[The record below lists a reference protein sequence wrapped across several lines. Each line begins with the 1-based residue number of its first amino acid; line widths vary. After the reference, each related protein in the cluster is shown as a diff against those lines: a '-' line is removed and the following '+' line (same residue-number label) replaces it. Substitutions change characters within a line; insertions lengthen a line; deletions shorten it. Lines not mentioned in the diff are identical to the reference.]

1 MVSYQKSEV
10 GSRKSEI
17 RSQNLSSVL
26 CPLSFILCRRLV
38 ARVTEKQTTRRAA
51 LVTLRSA
58 AKHERHNSPER
69 DALRRKKRN
78 IVLRKEQQDQNC
90 ASPARDPF
98 RGDELVKGL
107 PMFTAS
113 APEVLAKEK
122 ADLAELKGKGLLV
135 RWKGYFG
142 KTGPGWLQS
151 ALVLG
156 SGSAYASLYA
166 GAFLQYRLLWVQPLA
181 MVLGIIMFAAM
192 SHQTLST
199 GVRPFDAM
207 KRYIHPVVAWSWAI
221 GALLATII
229 WHLPQYALAAGMTED
244 MIKAVTGWEPSSV
257 AQTVLR
263 VGIGLVVLVISTT
276 FVWCYSSG
284 HRGIRFY
291 ERTLKGLVWMIILAF
306 LVVIIR
312 RAIDGGVE
320 WAKLFKG
327 FLPLYVPTDPRGV
340 SIVMAAFSAATGI
353 NATFLFPYTLL
364 ARGWGKEHSGL
375 SRFDLITGMLLPFC
389 IATSLMVIAT
399 GCTIYDP
406 AQFASGSTK
415 LPPTEVAAMLE
426 SAGLSMFFSRIVF
439 GLGIVGMALSSIT
452 MHMLISGFAVCEL
465 FGIEP
470 SGWRYRLACLL
481 PAPGFVGVILW
492 GYIGPWI
499 AIPTSAICGLMLPI
513 AFIAFFILNNSK
525 RYLGKD
531 KPSGAKAVVWN
542 IAMLVSIIV
551 TVASIVYYLRSL
563 I

>member
-1 MVSYQKSEV
+1 
-10 GSRKSEI
+10 
-17 RSQNLSSVL
+17 
-26 CPLSFILCRRLV
+26 
-38 ARVTEKQTTRRAA
+38 
-51 LVTLRSA
+51 
-58 AKHERHNSPER
+58 
-69 DALRRKKRN
+69 
-78 IVLRKEQQDQNC
+78 LRKVQRDQSC
-90 ASPARDPF
+90 ARD
-98 RGDELVKGL
+98 DLVKGL

-113 APEVLAKEK
+113 APEILAKEK
-122 ADLAELKGKGLLV
+122 ADLAELVGKGLLV

-156 SGSAYASLYA
+156 SGSAMASLFA

-181 MVLGIIMFAAM
+181 MVLGIVMFAAM

-199 GVRPFDAM
+199 GVRPFYAM
-207 KRYIHPVVAWSWAI
+207 KRYIHPIVAWSWAI
-221 GALLATII
+221 GALLATMI

-263 VGIGLVVLVISTT
+263 IGIGLVVLVISTT

-306 LVVIIR
+306 LVVIVR
-312 RAIDGGVE
+312 RAVEGGMN
-320 WAKLFKG
+320 WFALFKG

-340 SIVMAAFSAATGI
+340 AIVMAAFSAATGI

-406 AQFASGSTK
+406 VQFASGSTK
-415 LPPTEVAAMLE
+415 LLPTAAAAMLE

-439 GLGIVGMALSSIT
+439 GLGIIGMALSSIT
-452 MHMLISGFAVCEL
+452 MHMLISGFAVCEI

-481 PAPGFVGVILW
+481 PAPGFVGVVLW

-531 KPSGAKAVVWN
+531 KPSGAKAVAWN

-551 TVASIVYYLRSL
+551 TVASIVYYLHSL

>member
-1 MVSYQKSEV
+1 
-10 GSRKSEI
+10 
-17 RSQNLSSVL
+17 
-26 CPLSFILCRRLV
+26 
-38 ARVTEKQTTRRAA
+38 
-51 LVTLRSA
+51 
-58 AKHERHNSPER
+58 
-69 DALRRKKRN
+69 
-78 IVLRKEQQDQNC
+78 
-90 ASPARDPF
+90 
-98 RGDELVKGL
+98 
-107 PMFTAS
+107 MFTAS

-122 ADLAELKGKGLLV
+122 ADLAELEGKGLLV

-156 SGSAYASLYA
+156 SGSAMASLFA

-207 KRYIHPVVAWSWAI
+207 KRYIHPIVAWSWAI
-221 GALLATII
+221 GALLATMI

-244 MIKAVTGWEPSSV
+244 MFKVVTGWQPSSPTSRT
-257 AQTVLR
+257 ALLI
-263 VGIGLVVLVISTT
+263 GIGLVVLTISTAV
-276 FVWCYSSG
+276 VWTYSSG
-284 HRGIRFY
+284 HKGIRLY
-291 ERTLKGLVWMIILAF
+291 ERILKGFVWMIILAF

-312 RAIDGGVE
+312 RSIDGGVQ

-364 ARGWGKEHSGL
+364 ARGWGKEHRGL
-375 SRFDLITGMLLPFC
+375 SRFDLMTGMLLPFC

-406 AQFASGSTK
+406 VQFASGSTK
-415 LPPTEVAAMLE
+415 FSPITAAAMLE

-452 MHMLISGFAVCEL
+452 MHMLICGFAACEV
-465 FGIEP
+465 FGVEP
-470 SGWRYRLACLL
+470 GGWRYRLACLL
-481 PAPGFVGVILW
+481 PAPAVAGVVLW
-492 GYIGPWI
+492 KYLGPWI
-499 AIPTSAICGLMLPI
+499 AIPASAICGLMLPI

-525 RYLGKD
+525 KYLGKD
-531 KPSGAKAVVWN
+531 KPRGIKALVWN
-542 IAMLVSIIV
+542 IAMLISIGVTIASII
-551 TVASIVYYLRSL
+551 YYLSSL